1 MEAGAPR
8 QRQLWGEEEEFS
20 FVTYNKGRLITF
32 MYREANSS
40 Q

>member
-8 QRQLWGEEEEFS
+8 QCQLWAEEEVFL
-20 FVTYNKGRLITF
+20 FVTYNKGPLITF
-32 MYREANSS
+32 MYTEANSS

>member
-8 QRQLWGEEEEFS
+8 QRQLWGKEVFL

-32 MYREANSS
+32 VYTEANSS